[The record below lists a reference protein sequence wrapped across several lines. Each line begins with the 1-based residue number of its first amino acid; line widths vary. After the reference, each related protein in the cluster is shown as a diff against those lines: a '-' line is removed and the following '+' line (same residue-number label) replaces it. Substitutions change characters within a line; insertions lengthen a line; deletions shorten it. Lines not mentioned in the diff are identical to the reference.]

1 VRYSPSTS
9 AFLSQIQ
16 QTSNQRHGD
25 QEKLQGDIGQRRQ
38 ASCDTTPELSLK
50 SPQSPNTA
58 SFSRCRDSSKGRR
71 CNRARVA
78 NNFAGKAV
86 TGVHGQAVAN
96 GVESVRLFYF
106 LVKLTI
112 PSKTLSFSILTQPPN
127 YQIANFSRVY
137 AQICEY
143 LKGDPVFNTERT
155 EQKMLYV
162 DIVATSELL
171 SFF

>member
-1 VRYSPSTS
+1 VILDRKDRHPAVRTS
-9 AFLSQIQ
+9 
-16 QTSNQRHGD
+16 
-25 QEKLQGDIGQRRQ
+25 
-38 ASCDTTPELSLK
+38 DTTPESSRK
-50 SPQSPNTA
+50 SPQSPDTA
-58 SFSRCRDSSKGRR
+58 SFSRCRDSSKGR

-106 LVKLTI
+106 LVELTI
-112 PSKTLSFSILTQPPN
+112 PSKTLPFSILTQPPK

-137 AQICEY
+137 AQIYEY
-143 LKGDPVFNTERT
+143 LKGGPVFNTERT

-162 DIVATSELL
+162 DIVTSQLL
-171 SFF
+171 SCFFIS